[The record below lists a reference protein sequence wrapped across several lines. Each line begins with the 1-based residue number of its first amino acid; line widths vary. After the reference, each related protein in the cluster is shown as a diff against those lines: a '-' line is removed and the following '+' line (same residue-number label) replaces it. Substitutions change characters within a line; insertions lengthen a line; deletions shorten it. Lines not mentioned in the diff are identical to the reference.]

1 MKPIIEL
8 ENIRRDF
15 IVGDETVRALR
26 GVTFSIH
33 TRTILIHLLN

>member
-26 GVTFSIH
+26 GVTFSIAEGS
-33 TRTILIHLLN
+33 L